1 MGASG
6 IGAYGMGASA
16 LGIGVLFRDDSAEH
30 VSSQQILTLSV
41 SEVEVSVHDI
51 YRTCIAST

>member
-1 MGASG
+1 MGASV
-6 IGAYGMGASA
+6 

-41 SEVEVSVHDI
+41 NEVEVSVHDI